1 MHSEHNEGDRISMQN
16 TTEGQ
21 IRSELLSEI
30 QRLEENYKVIKD
42 YLSGAEYEPSEIH
55 IALQKFKDNLS
66 VASAHIL
73 TLYNL
78 RGQKIRNI
86 PWEPLF
92 TNIDYALATIAI
104 SPNSKARSAVHL
116 ALTISEPK
124 IDQVMSYLSNLKES
138 LV

>member
-1 MHSEHNEGDRISMQN
+1 MQN
-16 TTEGQ
+16 STEAQ
-21 IRSELLSEI
+21 IREELFSEI
-30 QRLEENYKVIKD
+30 QQLEENYRIVRD
-42 YLSGAEYEPSEIH
+42 YLSGAEYETGDIQV
-55 IALQKFKDNLS
+55 ALQKFKNNLS

-78 RGQKIRNI
+78 KGQKIRNI

-104 SPNSKARSAVHL
+104 SPNSKARTAVQL

-124 IDQVMSYLSNLKES
+124 IDQVMSYLSALKES
-138 LV
+138 LR